1 MRILKEKKDDFLD
14 VYKAVFVH
22 DKELLDLDDRFV
34 YAPPAANVTWV
45 VPDKQKIYEIFFRI
59 GDEETRSTKGTGL
72 GLFLVKEIVKLHGA
86 QISCKDN
93 LPKGTIFD
101 IRFNLL

>member
-1 MRILKEKKDDFLD
+1 MSKIGLMGFGYWGKIIHSNLQRILGDVILYDPIQGIGIKDEF
-14 VYKAVFVH
+14 
-22 DKELLDLDDRFV
+22 
-34 YAPPAANVTWV
+34 
-45 VPDKQKIYEIFFRI
+45 KQKIYERFFRI